1 MQKNTQ
7 TNKNK
12 TQAVRCSAEIHMIFV
27 LHVVDIL
34 KSKKALPYIGYDSNM
49 ALILHWKHL
58 FHILPW
64 GIQQ

>member
-49 ALILHWKHL
+49 ALILH
-58 FHILPW
+58 
-64 GIQQ
+64 